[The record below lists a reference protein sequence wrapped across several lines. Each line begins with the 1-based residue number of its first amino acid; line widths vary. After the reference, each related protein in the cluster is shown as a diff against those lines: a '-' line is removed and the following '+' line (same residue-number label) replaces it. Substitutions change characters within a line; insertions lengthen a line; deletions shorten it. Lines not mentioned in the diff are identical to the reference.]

1 MQNNNKGGYNVGDAI
16 KDASINQEQQYR
28 MVRI

>member
-1 MQNNNKGGYNVGDAI
+1 MQNNNKGGYNVGDAV
-16 KDASINQEQQYR
+16 KAASNSEQNQYR